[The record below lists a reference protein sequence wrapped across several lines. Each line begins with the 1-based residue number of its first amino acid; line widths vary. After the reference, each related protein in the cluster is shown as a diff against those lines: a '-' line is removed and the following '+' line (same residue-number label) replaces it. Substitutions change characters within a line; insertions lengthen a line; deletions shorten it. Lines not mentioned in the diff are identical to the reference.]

1 MSTADSKQIS
11 GPHRYSGL
19 VAANVVLLLWA
30 VGLFVSLQFPR
41 SASYLGCSRDNL
53 INLRVYTLVTYAL
66 YPFSLDHLVGLAV
79 SLLLSVYFIGNL
91 LTPQRIWLL
100 ITGSTVLGAVLFCG
114 MVKPPALL
122 VGGGMVTWGLVGA
135 VLALGLTNWR
145 HLGILR
151 RVYLVLVTLFT
162 ISLIFSFSALTYA
175 QLLVATGAFTTV
187 LFWHRNDNSTRK
199 HLPLLS

>member
-1 MSTADSKQIS
+1 
-11 GPHRYSGL
+11 
-19 VAANVVLLLWA
+19 
-30 VGLFVSLQFPR
+30 
-41 SASYLGCSRDNL
+41 
-53 INLRVYTLVTYAL
+53 
-66 YPFSLDHLVGLAV
+66 
-79 SLLLSVYFIGNL
+79 
-91 LTPQRIWLL
+91 
-100 ITGSTVLGAVLFCG
+100 
-114 MVKPPALL
+114 
-122 VGGGMVTWGLVGA
+122 MVTWGLVGA